1 MTVTTRKHSI
11 PIYMTLLG
19 FADILK
25 LTPTEQRWFM
35 EFYYSSMLTRK
46 ELDETIRQFMKDV
59 EYRRLTQAK
68 NYMKR
73 LANERK
79 GQKRSWNNQS
89 HLGKLERSDS
99 QDMFGFEW

>member
-1 MTVTTRKHSI
+1 
-11 PIYMTLLG
+11 MTLLG

-35 EFYYSSMLTRK
+35 DFYYSSMLTRK
-46 ELDETIRQFMKDV
+46 ELDETIRQFMRDV
-59 EYRRLTQAK
+59 ETRRLTQAK

-79 GQKRSWNNQS
+79 AGKIARDNQS
-89 HLGKLERSDS
+89 HLGKLERGNSA
-99 QDMFGFEW
+99 DMFGFEW